1 VPITVFCDNPKC
13 ICDPCGCEACK
24 CAGPRLGDLERKV
37 MDVVW
42 DRAGSEVTGRDVV
55 DAIPGYAYTTLA
67 TVLDRLSK
75 KGYLR
80 RRTEQGLVRYSAADS
95 QDDHT
100 AAAMRDLLQ
109 KTSDSKAA
117 LIRFAQTVSR
127 PEAEILR
134 KELNGRG
141 QRRSSPGPGWLH

>member
-1 VPITVFCDNPKC
+1 VTAALVCENPKC
-13 ICDPCGCEACK
+13 ICDPCGCDECR

-42 DRAGSEVTGRDVV
+42 GRTGSELTGRDVA
-55 DAIPGYAYTTLA
+55 DALPEYAYTTVA

-80 RRTEQGLVRYSAADS
+80 RRSERRVVRYSAADS
-95 QDDHT
+95 QDDHA
-100 AAAMRDLLQ
+100 AAAMHDILI
-109 KTSDSKAA
+109 KASDSKAA

-127 PEAEILR
+127 SEAEILR
-134 KELNGRG
+134 KELSGPKT
-141 QRRSSPGPGWLH
+141 RRSNR